1 MQCYGTFCFQCRAT
15 YYTSWV
21 RPKGTNIWFCTICQ
35 VDGEWD
41 MPHKPVPETLVGT
54 LTQEWAGI
62 IWCTYVETVQ
72 GKAIPQV
79 LVEYLVQSVW

>member
-1 MQCYGTFCFQCRAT
+1 
-15 YYTSWV
+15 
-21 RPKGTNIWFCTICQ
+21 
-35 VDGEWD
+35 

-79 LVEYLVQSVW
+79 LVEYLVQSVWYFYQYFMGNAACGRDGL